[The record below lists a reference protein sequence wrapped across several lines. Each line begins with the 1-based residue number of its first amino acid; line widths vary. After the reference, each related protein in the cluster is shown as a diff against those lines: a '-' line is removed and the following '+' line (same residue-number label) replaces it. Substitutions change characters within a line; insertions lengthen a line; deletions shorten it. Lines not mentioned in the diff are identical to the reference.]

1 MPGGFAPV
9 CTGYPQG
16 YTRVFHKLS
25 TKCGKHL
32 FTAKRGGFFGIFH
45 VFCTSNVE
53 NLKRRG
59 KDKKM
64 IDSPAAIFL

>member
-1 MPGGFAPV
+1 MHRISPGIYTSF
-9 CTGYPQG
+9 PQ
-16 YTRVFHKLS
+16 VIHKMWK
-25 TKCGKHL
+25 TFVHCE
-32 FTAKRGGFFGIFH
+32 KRRFFGIFH